1 MKESELAFWQ
11 KTARHYTRS
20 MDRFAPLYAAVCER
34 IRPHLSRDMNV
45 LELAC
50 GTGQLSFPLSP
61 YVRLW
66 EATDA
71 APAMIQ
77 EAKKRIGSS
86 RLHFSVQDAA
96 HLPYAPESFDAVVIA
111 NALHILPEP
120 DRVLREIQRVLK
132 PGGWLFAPT
141 FVHGGGRLARLRT
154 WCMERTGFHVY
165 HRWNAGE
172 FVSYLSM
179 HDFWVVEHALPGG
192 RVLPLCC
199 AACRW
204 TPAERITA
212 QSRSEGRLHGRY
224 PGTGL
229 GTAE

>member
-20 MDRFAPLYAAVCER
+20 MDRSAPLYAAVCER

-132 PGGWLFAPT
+132 PGVCPYLCPRRRAAGKASHLVYGANRFPCLPPLERWRVCLLS
-141 FVHGGGRLARLRT
+141 VHARFLGGGART
-154 WCMERTGFHVY
+154 
-165 HRWNAGE
+165 AGR
-172 FVSYLSM
+172 
-179 HDFWVVEHALPGG
+179 P
-192 RVLPLCC
+192 C
-199 AACRW
+199 AAPLLRRLPVD
-204 TPAERITA
+204 TGGTDHRAE
-212 QSRSEGRLHGRY
+212 QE
-224 PGTGL
+224 
-229 GTAE
+229 

>member
-20 MDRFAPLYAAVCER
+20 MDRSAPLYAAVCER

-120 DRVLREIQRVLK
+120 DRVLREIQRDMSDLIMEYFERGLQKTLFQRIPFQYEVR
-132 PGGWLFAPT
+132 GGPLP
-141 FVHGGGRLARLRT
+141 
-154 WCMERTGFHVY
+154 C
-165 HRWNAGE
+165 WN
-172 FVSYLSM
+172 
-179 HDFWVVEHALPGG
+179 
-192 RVLPLCC
+192 
-199 AACRW
+199 
-204 TPAERITA
+204 
-212 QSRSEGRLHGRY
+212 
-224 PGTGL
+224 
-229 GTAE
+229 

>member
-20 MDRFAPLYAAVCER
+20 MDRSAPLYAAVCER

-154 WCMERTGFHVY
+154 WWWKIST
-165 HRWNAGE
+165 
-172 FVSYLSM
+172 S
-179 HDFWVVEHALPGG
+179 
-192 RVLPLCC
+192 
-199 AACRW
+199 
-204 TPAERITA
+204 T
-212 QSRSEGRLHGRY
+212 
-224 PGTGL
+224 
-229 GTAE
+229 

>member
-20 MDRFAPLYAAVCER
+20 MDRSAPLYAAVCER

-86 RLHFSVQDAA
+86 RLHQCPAHPAGAGSRAPGDPAGSEAGRMVVCPYLCPRRRAAGKASHLVYGANRFPCLPPLERWRVCLLSVHARF
-96 HLPYAPESFDAVVIA
+96 L
-111 NALHILPEP
+111 
-120 DRVLREIQRVLK
+120 
-132 PGGWLFAPT
+132 
-141 FVHGGGRLARLRT
+141 GGGART
-154 WCMERTGFHVY
+154 
-165 HRWNAGE
+165 AGR
-172 FVSYLSM
+172 
-179 HDFWVVEHALPGG
+179 P
-192 RVLPLCC
+192 C
-199 AACRW
+199 AAPLLRRLPVD
-204 TPAERITA
+204 TGGTDHRAE
-212 QSRSEGRLHGRY
+212 QE
-224 PGTGL
+224 
-229 GTAE
+229 